1 MKNHAL
7 MAALMA
13 GAALS
18 ACPPAS
24 AQVTRY
30 YGEMRTS
37 YSDFQDRTACPL
49 GSHGSCQDFPRTAR
63 LAGWFETAAPLQP
76 NLDESEIRALVTSYS
91 FSDGLNT
98 YSSSDPDV
106 RAFIFRVS
114 TDSGSNIVRNRIHL
128 QRWLT
133 GNNPHRSINQ
143 IGPGGSTNDVD
154 MLSRFEMATEQVGA
168 MNNAMCAS
176 LFSETSQQVS
186 YSGESDTC
194 LGTYE
199 IPGNGVS
206 VAWTG
211 APVQN
216 QNVMSWHRE
225 AVHPAL
231 SLTHSISP
239 AGQVQAGQEVRYTIT
254 VRNTGTVPATQA
266 QIADSLPAGLERAT
280 WTCTP
285 GASTPCPVASGS
297 GSLAVTVP
305 VFAAGDSL
313 VFTVMASVSNPAPA
327 TITNVATVDAGDP
340 SVQCMQAG
348 QVVGTVPC
356 MASASINTVAAP
368 PGGGQVTPVPTLQH
382 AALVVLS
389 LLAAAIGWMGLG
401 RRQRVGAG
409 R

>member
-30 YGEMRTS
+30 YGEMRTA

-114 TDSGSNIVRNRIHL
+114 TDSGSNIVKNRIHL

-133 GNNPHRSINQ
+133 GSNPHRSINEM
-143 IGPGGSTNDVD
+143 GPGGSPNDVD

-176 LFSETSQQVS
+176 LFSETSLQVS

-199 IPGNGVS
+199 VPDNGVS

-231 SLTHSISP
+231 SLTQHLARRPGAGGAGGALHHHRQEYGDRGRHPGADCRQPACRPGARHLDLYARHQHAMSRGVRLRIAGGHGARVRGRRLAGFHRDGQRGQPGARNHYQCGHRECPGTVGAVHASRAGRGNGAVHGFRVHQYAGSFPRRWTGDPRADAAAHSPCGPEP
-239 AGQVQAGQEVRYTIT
+239 AGCSHRMRSEEHT
-254 VRNTGTVPATQA
+254 
-266 QIADSLPAGLERAT
+266 SEL
-280 WTCTP
+280 
-285 GASTPCPVASGS
+285 
-297 GSLAVTVP
+297 
-305 VFAAGDSL
+305 
-313 VFTVMASVSNPAPA
+313 
-327 TITNVATVDAGDP
+327 
-340 SVQCMQAG
+340 
-348 QVVGTVPC
+348 
-356 MASASINTVAAP
+356 
-368 PGGGQVTPVPTLQH
+368 
-382 AALVVLS
+382 
-389 LLAAAIGWMGLG
+389 
-401 RRQRVGAG
+401 
-409 R
+409 

>member
-1 MKNHAL
+1 
-7 MAALMA
+7 
-13 GAALS
+13 
-18 ACPPAS
+18 
-24 AQVTRY
+24 
-30 YGEMRTS
+30 
-37 YSDFQDRTACPL
+37 
-49 GSHGSCQDFPRTAR
+49 
-63 LAGWFETAAPLQP
+63 
-76 NLDESEIRALVTSYS
+76 
-91 FSDGLNT
+91 
-98 YSSSDPDV
+98 
-106 RAFIFRVS
+106 
-114 TDSGSNIVRNRIHL
+114 
-128 QRWLT
+128 
-133 GNNPHRSINQ
+133 
-143 IGPGGSTNDVD
+143 
-154 MLSRFEMATEQVGA
+154 MATEQVA
-168 MNNAMCAS
+168 AVNNAMCAS

-186 YSGESDTC
+186 HSGESDTC

-199 IPGNGVS
+199 MPDNGVS

-239 AGQVQAGQEVRYTIT
+239 AGQVQAGQAVRYTIT
-254 VRNTGTVPATQA
+254 VRNTGTVAATQA

-280 WTCTP
+280 WICTP
-285 GASTPCPVASGS
+285 GAGTPCPVASGS

-313 VFTVMASVSNPAPA
+313 VFTVMASVANPAPA

-382 AALVVLS
+382 TALVVLS